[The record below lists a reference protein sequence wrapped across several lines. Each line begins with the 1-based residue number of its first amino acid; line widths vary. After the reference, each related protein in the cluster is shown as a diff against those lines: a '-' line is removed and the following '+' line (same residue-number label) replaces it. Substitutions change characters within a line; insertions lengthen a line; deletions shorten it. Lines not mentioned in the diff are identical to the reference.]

1 MIISPIHTILDFA
14 NSDLVTGIANISQ
27 FYNIYQSTKAGTY
40 AQLNHDLDGQT
51 SKIEQ
56 ALQDYT
62 QKILSETLEEIK
74 KTFAQNETIISQ
86 NEKIISLL
94 SRDDGK
100 TE

>member
-1 MIISPIHTILDFA
+1 MIISPIYTILDFA

-40 AQLNHDLDGQT
+40 AQLNHDLDEQT

-56 ALQDYT
+56 TLENNT

>member
-1 MIISPIHTILDFA
+1 MIISPIYTILDFA